1 MVGATQEEL
10 QQTSELPRDVP
21 LSCSAAVGAV
31 PGALPQHCF
40 LLLMCFLLQVTA
52 TFLLYLTWCEWTLG
66 DPHCLESGVVASWVI
81 SHSVWASFLQI
92 SMKMNV
98 LEMMLFR

>member
-52 TFLLYLTWCEWTLG
+52 TLLLYLTWCEWTLG

-92 SMKMNV
+92 NMKMNV

>member
-21 LSCSAAVGAV
+21 LSSSAAVGAA

-52 TFLLYLTWCEWTLG
+52 TLLLYLTWGEWTLG
-66 DPHCLESGVVASWVI
+66 DPHCLEPGVVASWVI
-81 SHSVWASFLQI
+81 AHFVGQVSCRSA
-92 SMKMNV
+92 
-98 LEMMLFR
+98 